1 MNTETKQKLPKNR
14 RKNFRAPEQELLH
27 FESHCTDNHI
37 NQSAFIRAAIIEKIQ
52 RDQNPLQTS
61 DCFQENQF
69 YNFVQRYS
77 VTSPTARKILT
88 EFEKEL
94 QEYEKEFNCNL

>member
-1 MNTETKQKLPKNR
+1 MNTEIKQNLPKDR
-14 RKNFRAPEQELLH
+14 RKEFRAPEQELLRL
-27 FESHCTDNHI
+27 ESHCTNNHI

-69 YNFVQRYS
+69 YNFVQRRS
-77 VTSPTARKILT
+77 VTSPAVRKILT

-94 QEYEKEFNCNL
+94 QEYEKEFNCSL